1 MFTLRSKILL
11 METSSKQICED
22 LLALIKHVK
31 TALAVIAEQHG
42 LTHMQL
48 YVLDSIRHGDVV
60 TMGSVASNLHCDAS
74 NITGIIDRLVAQGLV
89 TRRESQLDRRA
100 KLLQLTAKGHK
111 IIERITAKLPA
122 QLGCDKL
129 SAVERQD
136 LHALIMRLV

>member
-1 MFTLRSKILL
+1 
-11 METSSKQICED
+11 
-22 LLALIKHVK
+22 
-31 TALAVIAEQHG
+31 
-42 LTHMQL
+42 
-48 YVLDSIRHGDVV
+48 
-60 TMGSVASNLHCDAS
+60 MGSVASSLHCDAS

-89 TRRESQLDRRA
+89 TRRESQQDRRA

-136 LHALIMRLV
+136 LHTLIMRLV